1 MRQIQGC
8 VIILVAVVTLAGM
21 GAAWAAAPTVMVEA
35 RAFES
40 KWPTENLEPEVFDF
54 RYAPAKW
61 QMCIGLP
68 DDSHKTM
75 VDNDGRLCYEY
86 KGGAFGYRTWIQAR
100 VETEGQAGEVGQ
112 HLWDSRIPI
121 VVTAQNI
128 GNLTLRQ
135 DVWAGAP
142 RSKDAAK
149 WIPKRVD
156 YLWLKMRNTGGE
168 KSSGRV
174 ILNVRSR
181 KRLLLEGQNRLVT
194 EDQPRM
200 VVAVFSPA
208 VEAVEPN
215 QDTREGYGYNVR
227 FEERQLAPGE
237 EWRALVTV
245 YCGKE
250 ASANTSEKD
259 AAKEQKRAIDYWQKL
274 ALPYGRLVVPDE
286 QLQGLVDSCIRNIYQ
301 AREMRNDRLVFQ
313 VGPTC
318 YRGTWAAD
326 GPFIL
331 EAVTYLGRWKEARSG
346 LENQVDKDDGP
357 SGKEFSKKS
366 GLRLWMMRRHWEL
379 TGDTKWLEKMW
390 PRVEREVNQIIEYRR
405 MTRDDA
411 NQPNFGLMP
420 PGFGDGGLAGKHREY
435 TNVYWTL
442 AGLKTAVDMA
452 KALDKPC
459 ANGWQVEYEDYRET
473 FDKARQRD
481 KTTDYAG
488 NVFVPVVMKGGEVQ
502 LPQRGAWAFMHS
514 IFPGEIYDADD
525 ELMLG
530 TLAML
535 DANQR
540 EGLIYGTGWIAD
552 GIWNYAGSFYAHS
565 HLWLG
570 HGKKSAATM
579 YAFANHACPMLCWRE
594 EQNPKGQKEN
604 YIGDMPHNWA
614 SAEFIR
620 LVRHSMILERGNEM
634 HLLEGLPTAW
644 TKAGNKTQLKDVP
657 TTFGQ
662 VSICVRVANDGKN
675 AEIEVS
681 PPTRRLPEKIVVHL
695 EQFGSKIKSIRHGDN
710 ELTGT
715 ACRVCGNK
723 NFVLKVEFA
732 D

>member
-8 VIILVAVVTLAGM
+8 VIILVAAVTLAGM

-40 KWPTENLEPEVFDF
+40 KGPTENLEPEVFDF

-68 DDSHKTM
+68 DDSYKTM
-75 VDNDGRLCYEY
+75 VDSYGRLCYEY

-100 VETEGQAGEVGQ
+100 VETEGQVGEVGQ
-112 HLWDSRIPI
+112 HLWDPRIPI
-121 VVTAQNI
+121 VVTAQKV

-142 RSKDAAK
+142 QSKDAAK

-174 ILNVRSR
+174 ILNVHSQ

-215 QDTREGYGYNVR
+215 QNEREGYGYDLR

-245 YCGKE
+245 YCGKDV
-250 ASANTSEKD
+250 SANTSEKE

-274 ALPYGRLVVPDE
+274 DLPYGRFVVPDE
-286 QLQGLVDSCIRNIYQ
+286 QLQGLMDSCIRNIYQ

-318 YRGTWAAD
+318 YRGTWAVD

-390 PRVEREVNQIIEYRR
+390 PKVEREVNQIIEYRR
-405 MTRDDA
+405 MTRADA

-459 ANGWQVEYEDYRET
+459 VNSWQVEYEDYRET

-488 NVFVPVVMKGGEVQ
+488 NVFVPVVMKGDEVQ

-514 IFPGEIYDADD
+514 IFPGEIYDVND

-570 HGKKSAATM
+570 HGRKSAATM

-594 EQNPKGQKEN
+594 EQNLKGQKEN

-620 LVRHSMILERGNEM
+620 LVRHSMILERGNEL

-644 TKAGNKTQLKDVP
+644 TKADNKTKLTDVP

-662 VSICVRVANDGKN
+662 VSICVRVANDGKS

-681 PPTRRLPEKIVVHL
+681 PPTRRSPEKIVVHL
-695 EQFGSKIKSIRHGDN
+695 EQFGRKIKSIRHGDN

-715 ACRVCGNK
+715 ECRVCGNK